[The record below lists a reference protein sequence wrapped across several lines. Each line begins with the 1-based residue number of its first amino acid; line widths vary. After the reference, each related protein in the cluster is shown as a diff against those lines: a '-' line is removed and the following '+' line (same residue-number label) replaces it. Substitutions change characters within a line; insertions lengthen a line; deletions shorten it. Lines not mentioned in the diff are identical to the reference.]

1 MQKSTY
7 IVIVLVIAI
16 GLTFGLSL
24 LNKGTIDTGPGEYD
38 ELAQCLADKG
48 VIFYGAFW
56 CPHCAEQKKLF
67 GASAKLLPYV
77 ECSTPDAMGQLQVC
91 KDKKIESYPTW
102 VFPDGSRT
110 GGLTPEELAS
120 KSDCPLSNATSTASI
135 DTSVLSATSS
145 AIK

>member
-1 MQKSTY
+1 MKKTTY
-7 IVIVLVIAI
+7 IIIILVVAV

-102 VFPDGSRT
+102 IFADGSRLSGT
-110 GGLTPEELAS
+110 TTAVLAE
-120 KSDCPLSNATSTASI
+120 KSGCSL
-135 DTSVLSATSS
+135 VSATSS
-145 AIK
+145 TPTASSTLTES